1 MEELTYGD
9 LPQLAFQSDSST
21 PLTIIAQKSGQNMP
35 IIVYEDYMDEDAIVQ
50 ALADIGVSWNYAVFG
65 NSMPEDI
72 NTFGIMYSFIDE
84 PIILTFFAGFMDIE
98 TGAILEW
105 QDNNISPNSER
116 TISPLA
122 YFVIDYTDGDI
133 NQPYVKDISKDELAA
148 NDYLCTAITY
158 AVPYYAAGE
167 LPSNPGS
174 GDGETTT
181 GNKVL
186 LLSNLE
192 AVSNL
197 EAIIDQAKVKNPGN
211 TFSYIRNKGH
221 FNFCLKARKDVPF
234 TIENFKTTCAGY
246 IGKFAIEIN
255 GQIVPYAFKAED
267 LPLFFDGSR
276 KEYPI
281 KFVDCNAAPVEIPC
295 EPYVDMFVFDK
306 NATKGGGWSLQYS
319 IDNGPILTYSRLD
332 MPLTSYSDIFR
343 DFIEEAL
350 YDYKLDYGGGSV
362 AHFQFSGSRTTLYPG
377 DGSSGGDPVKLT
389 VYRSNEHDDIFNT
402 LFKPEQSIT
411 ELSAMSCG
419 LTNFEGY

>member
-9 LPQLAFQSDSST
+9 LPQFAFQSDSEA
-21 PLTIIAQKSGQNMP
+21 PLTIIAQKPGQNMP
-35 IIVYEDYMDEDAIVQ
+35 IIVYADYMDEDAIIK

-72 NTFGIMYSFIDE
+72 NTFGIMYSVINE
-84 PIILTFFAGFMDIE
+84 PISLIFFAGFMDIE
-98 TGAILEW
+98 TGKILEW
-105 QDNNISPNSER
+105 RDNNISPNPER
-116 TISPLA
+116 TISPLE
-122 YFVIDYTDGDI
+122 YYVVDYIDGDV
-133 NQPYVKDISKDELAA
+133 NQPYIKDMSKDELAA
-148 NDYLCTAITY
+148 NDHLCTAIVY
-158 AVPYYAAGE
+158 FVPYYSEGE
-167 LPSNPGS
+167 LPSNPG
-174 GDGETTT
+174 DGGAEPTTE
-181 GNKVL
+181 NKIL
-186 LLSNLE
+186 LLSNLG

-211 TFSYIRNKGH
+211 TFAYKSHRGH

-234 TIENFKTTCAGY
+234 TIENFKTNCAGY
-246 IGKFAIEIN
+246 VGKFAIEIN
-255 GQIVPYAFKAED
+255 GEIVPYAFKAED

-281 KFVDCNAAPVEIPC
+281 KFVDCNAAPIEIPC
-295 EPYVDMFVFDK
+295 EPYVDMYVFDK
-306 NATKGGGWSLQYS
+306 NSTKEGGWSLQYS
-319 IDNGPILTYSRLD
+319 IDDGPTLTYSRLD
-332 MPLTSYSDIFR
+332 MPSTSHSDIFR

-350 YDYKLDYGGGSV
+350 YDYNLDYGGGNI

-402 LFKPEQSIT
+402 LFNPEQSTT
-411 ELSAMSCG
+411 ELYAISCG